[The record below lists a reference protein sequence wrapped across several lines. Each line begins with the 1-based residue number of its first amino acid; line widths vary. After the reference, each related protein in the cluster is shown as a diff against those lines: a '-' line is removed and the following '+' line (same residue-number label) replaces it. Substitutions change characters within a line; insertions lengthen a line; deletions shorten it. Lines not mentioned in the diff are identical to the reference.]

1 MAGDRLDSYGTISEE
16 ITGVGGCQERISTSL
31 ENYLWNYEL

>member
-1 MAGDRLDSYGTISEE
+1 MAGDRLDSYGTISEATE
-16 ITGVGGCQERISTSL
+16 VGGCQERISTSL